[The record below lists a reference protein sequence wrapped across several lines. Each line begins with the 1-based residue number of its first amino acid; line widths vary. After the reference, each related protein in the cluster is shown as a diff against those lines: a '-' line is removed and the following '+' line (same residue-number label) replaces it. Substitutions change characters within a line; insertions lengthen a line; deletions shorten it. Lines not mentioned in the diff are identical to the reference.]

1 MKPVKN
7 QLIEALPHSDRLR
20 LLAAC
25 EPFEMVL
32 ADRVSDPGKPAA
44 HAYFPTDGFV
54 SLVVQI
60 EGNADLA
67 VGMVGRESMLGARLA
82 LGVNTPPVHALVQG
96 AGQAWRIS
104 FDAFGAALA
113 QSVALQR
120 EINRYLYVSMVQLAA
135 SSACLRFHLIGP
147 LLARWLL
154 MSQDRSH
161 SNSFAVTQQF
171 LAHMLGVRRVGITI
185 AAGIFQARGLIA
197 CQRGKITVLD
207 RSGFE
212 AAACSWFAVDQGAY
226 SKMLD

>member
-25 EPFEMVL
+25 EPSEMVL
-32 ADRVSDPGKPAA
+32 A
-44 HAYFPTDGFV
+44 
-54 SLVVQI
+54 VQI
-60 EGNADLA
+60 EGNADVA
-67 VGMVGRESMLGARLA
+67 VDMVGREGVLGAQVA
-82 LGVNTPPVHALVQG
+82 LGVITTPVHALVQG
-96 AGQAWRIS
+96 AGHAWRIS

-197 CQRGKITVLD
+197 CQRGKMTVLD